1 MSVAS
6 ANITVGGPQLKA
18 LQYDHA
24 AKACKHF
31 GARIAVPNDTA
42 ELVFLR
48 QLFSPMVEFFIG
60 FDQSGLSSGLWE
72 DYSSEAQ
79 NNWHSMPTTGANHK
93 KLPVG
98 SKVGLVKTDGSPL
111 PATGVIIKPV
121 LTVNGANG
129 AWAFKSKTE
138 NLPFICELVFC
149 VDGCNTK
156 EKGAKKNS
164 GHYNTADTIVHS
176 R

>member
-1 MSVAS
+1 MSVAG
-6 ANITVGGPQLKA
+6 ANITVGGPVLKA

-31 GARIAVPNDTA
+31 GARIAVPNNAA
-42 ELVFLR
+42 ELTFLR
-48 QLFSPMVEFFIG
+48 NLFTPKAEFFIG

-72 DYSSEAQ
+72 DYSTEAQ
-79 NNWHSMPTTGANHK
+79 NNWHTLVVSGANAK
-93 KLPVG
+93 KLPAG
-98 SKVGLVKTDGSPL
+98 SKVGLEGQW
-111 PATGVIIKPV
+111 ATYPSTGFVVKPV
-121 LTVNGANG
+121 LTISASG
-129 AWAFKSKTE
+129 AWAFKTKTN

-156 EKGAKKNS
+156 EKAAGIYDS
-164 GHYNTADTIVHS
+164 ADTIVFT